1 MSRPQP
7 AAEAETL
14 TAPTVREA
22 MTFGGFKAA
31 RLIGGGQGLDRRIE
45 WVRVMETPETGRRLR
60 PGDLLLTTAYPIKD
74 DRKAQIELVA
84 TVAEAGGAGVVVKP
98 ERYIPDVPAEMA
110 QEADRHSLPLFTIP
124 QEVPWPDLMAPLLER
139 IINAEHWR
147 LKRSMDI
154 HRRFTELV
162 LDGKGIHE
170 ICRTLSELLGS
181 AVSVEDT
188 SFHLLAHAGGSGDP
202 HRRETIARHGT
213 PPRVLFDE
221 LLKENA
227 PKAAF
232 SDEPISRS
240 DSDIVTIIYT
250 SGTSGE
256 PKGVCLNVGN
266 LSYMLARTTERLG
279 QLMSVKGGGSPD
291 RVFHYL
297 PFNFAASWL
306 LLLSCLTRET
316 TLTLSTDLNKLA
328 EEIRLSSPNY
338 FLNVPTLLE
347 RVRRGVEEALSKRAA
362 PIQTLFGKSREA
374 WQRQNTG
381 HASAL
386 DKSWLWLAR
395 KMIFDKIRER
405 FGRDLR
411 ALICGSAPLAPETQQ
426 FFLMLRI
433 PVLQAYGLTETTGIC
448 TMDDPREP
456 AEPGYV
462 GAAIP
467 GIEMKTGQ
475 NEEILTRGPHIFT
488 GYWNRQEE
496 TARLLRDG
504 WFHTG
509 DQGEMNA
516 RGKWRIS
523 GRIKNLIVLNSG
535 HKTAPEPIEENI
547 ARLLPAAQQVVIVG
561 NGRGY
566 LGALIAGSVE
576 AAAVQAALNL
586 VNRELPHYRQVRKF
600 ELLGDAFTPES
611 GLLTANGKLRR
622 DAVNKRYAAEINAMY
637 EDKKEREAVSRQHA

>member
-1 MSRPQP
+1 MPTFLENIFAQLKRADARVVLREIRGEQFVSATGGELLEMVGQVRTFLRNSGLQPGDRCALLAPNSIQWVAFDLALIAEGVIVVPLYSRQAPGELADMMKDCQP
-7 AAEAETL
+7 RRLFVSDAGLGEAV
-14 TAPTVREA
+14 AQAWREA
-22 MTFGGFKAA
+22 
-31 RLIGGGQGLDRRIE
+31 
-45 WVRVMETPETGRRLR
+45 
-60 PGDLLLTTAYPIKD
+60 
-74 DRKAQIELVA
+74 
-84 TVAEAGGAGVVVKP
+84 
-98 ERYIPDVPAEMA
+98 
-110 QEADRHSLPLFTIP
+110 
-124 QEVPWPDLMAPLLER
+124 
-139 IINAEHWR
+139 
-147 LKRSMDI
+147 
-154 HRRFTELV
+154 
-162 LDGKGIHE
+162 
-170 ICRTLSELLGS
+170 
-181 AVSVEDT
+181 
-188 SFHLLAHAGGSGDP
+188 
-202 HRRETIARHGT
+202 

-232 SDEPISRS
+232 SEEPISRS

-374 WQRQNTG
+374 WQHQNTG

-496 TARLLRDG
+496 TARVLRDG

-516 RGKWRIS
+516 RGKWRIR

-600 ELLGDAFTPES
+600 ELLGNAFTPES